1 MICFFGLATPILL
14 ALETR
19 PKDTPMTENAEF
31 VDILVI
37 GAGLAGI
44 GSACQLRRDMPELSL
59 AIMEARPVSGGT
71 WDLFRYPGIR
81 SDSDMYTYSYGFK
94 PWTEKSAIADGDT
107 ILNYIREAADE
118 YDLNQHIRYNHKVV
132 SAHWSSEDDLWTVTV
147 ARSDSDGPLTIR
159 CRFIL
164 SCTGYYDYEQG
175 YTPEFAGIDEFQGEI
190 VHPQFWPEQLEYK
203 DKRVV
208 IIGSGATAVT
218 LVPSMANDT
227 ASLVM
232 LQRSPTYIANVPAED
247 PWLNPLSKCLPG
259 SWVFR
264 LIRWKKVLMQ
274 QYIYRLSRKKP
285 RGLRHYL
292 LNQVRKELGPDYDVD
307 THFTPNYNPWDQRLC
322 AVPGGDMFA
331 AIREGKAEVVTDHID
346 HFNRSGIAL
355 KSGNQLDADIVVIAT
370 GLKLKFGGDI
380 AYRMDGEEVDH
391 TKRFVYRGMMLS
403 GVPNL
408 AMSVGYTN
416 SSWTLKTHLTAK
428 YVGGLLKKMKRGG
441 YSHVI
446 PTLSG
451 EMTEVPLLDFDAG
464 YVLRARDIMPRN
476 GDREPW
482 KNNDSYTQDFV
493 SLEFSRDKYSELE
506 FH

>member
-1 MICFFGLATPILL
+1 
-14 ALETR
+14 
-19 PKDTPMTENAEF
+19 MTENGEF
-31 VDILVI
+31 VDVLVV

-44 GSACQLRRDMPELSL
+44 GSACQLRRTMPELSL
-59 AIMEARPVSGGT
+59 AILEARPVSGGT

-94 PWTEKSAIADGDT
+94 PWTDKSAIADGDK

-132 SAHWSSEDDLWTVTV
+132 SAHWCSQDKLWTVTV
-147 ARSDSDGPLTIR
+147 VRSDGEEQLAIR
-159 CRFIL
+159 SRFIL

-175 YTPEFAGIDEFQGEI
+175 YTPEFAGVDDFQGEI
-190 VHPQFWPEQLEYK
+190 VHPQFWPEQLDYK

-208 IIGSGATAVT
+208 VIGSGATAVT
-218 LVPSMANDT
+218 LIPSMANDT

-247 PWLNPLSKCLPG
+247 PWLKPLSKFMPS

-264 LIRWKKVLMQ
+264 SIRWKKVLLQ

-285 RGLRHYL
+285 RGLRRYL
-292 LNQVRKELGPDYDVD
+292 LNQVREELGPDYDVD

-322 AVPGGDMFA
+322 AVPDGDMFA

-346 HFNRSGIAL
+346 HFNSSGIAL

-380 AYRMDGEEVDH
+380 AYRIDGEEIDP
-391 TKRFVYRGMMLS
+391 TERFVYRGMMLE

-416 SSWTLKTHLTAK
+416 SSWTLKTDLTAK
-428 YVGGLLKKMKRGG
+428 YVCGLFSFATPAANRL
-441 YSHVI
+441 VI

-451 EMTEVPLLDFDAG
+451 EMKEVPLLDFDAG
-464 YVLRARDIMPRN
+464 YVLRARDIMPKN
-476 GDREPW
+476 GDRKPW
-482 KNNDSYTQDFV
+482 KNNDSYTKDYA
-493 SLEFSRDKYSELE
+493 SLEFKRNKYSELE
-506 FH
+506 FR

>member
-1 MICFFGLATPILL
+1 MSDNT
-14 ALETR
+14 
-19 PKDTPMTENAEF
+19 EF
-31 VDILVI
+31 VDVLVI

-44 GSACQLRRDMPELSL
+44 GSACQLRRNMPELSL
-59 AIMEARPVSGGT
+59 AILEARAVSGGT

-94 PWTEKSAIADGDT
+94 PWTDKSAIADGDK

-132 SAHWSSEDDLWTVTV
+132 SAHWCSQDKLWTATV
-147 ARSDSDGPLTIR
+147 VRSDGEEQLAIR

-175 YTPEFAGIDEFQGEI
+175 YTPEFDGIDDFQGEI
-190 VHPQFWPEQLEYK
+190 VHPQFWPEQLDYK

-208 IIGSGATAVT
+208 VIGSGATAVT
-218 LVPSMANDT
+218 LIPSMANDT

-247 PWLNPLSKCLPG
+247 PWLKPLSKFMPN

-264 LIRWKKVLMQ
+264 SIRWKKVLLQ

-285 RGLRHYL
+285 RGLRRYL
-292 LNQVRKELGPDYDVD
+292 LNQVREELGPDYDVD
-307 THFTPNYNPWDQRLC
+307 THFTPSYNPWDQRLC
-322 AVPGGDMFA
+322 AVPDGDMFA

-346 HFNRSGIAL
+346 HFNSSGIAL

-380 AYRMDGEEVDH
+380 AYRIDGEEIDP
-391 TKRFVYRGMMLS
+391 TERFVYRGMMLE

-416 SSWTLKTHLTAK
+416 SSWTLKTDLTAK
-428 YVGGLLKKMKRGG
+428 YVCGLLKKMKRGG
-441 YSHVI
+441 YSYVI

-451 EMTEVPLLDFDAG
+451 EMKEVPLLDFDAG
-464 YVLRARDIMPRN
+464 YVLRARDIMPKN
-476 GDREPW
+476 GDRKPW
-482 KNNDSYTQDFV
+482 KNNDSYTKDYA
-493 SLEFSRDKYSELE
+493 SLEFKRNKYSELE

>member
-1 MICFFGLATPILL
+1 
-14 ALETR
+14 
-19 PKDTPMTENAEF
+19 MTENVEF
-31 VDILVI
+31 VDVLVV

-44 GSACQLRRDMPELSL
+44 GSACQLRRTMPELSL
-59 AIMEARPVSGGT
+59 AILEARAVSGGT

-94 PWTEKSAIADGDT
+94 PWTDKSAIADGDS

-132 SAHWSSEDDLWTVTV
+132 SAHWCSQDKLWTVTV
-147 ARSDSDGPLTIR
+147 VRSDGEEQLAIR

-164 SCTGYYDYEQG
+164 SCTGYYDYKQG
-175 YTPEFAGIDEFQGEI
+175 YTPEFDGIDDFQGEI
-190 VHPQFWPEQLEYK
+190 VHPQFWPEQLDYK

-208 IIGSGATAVT
+208 VIGSGATAVT
-218 LVPSMANDT
+218 LIPSMANDT

-232 LQRSPTYIANVPAED
+232 LQRSPTYIANLPAED
-247 PWLNPLSKCLPG
+247 PWLKPLSKFMPS

-264 LIRWKKVLMQ
+264 SIRWKKVLLQ

-285 RGLRHYL
+285 RGLRRYL
-292 LNQVRKELGPDYDVD
+292 LNQVREELGPDYDVD

-322 AVPGGDMFA
+322 AVPDGDMFA

-346 HFNRSGIAL
+346 HFNSSGIAL

-380 AYRMDGEEVDH
+380 AYRIDGEEVDP
-391 TKRFVYRGMMLS
+391 TERFVYRGMMLE

-416 SSWTLKTHLTAK
+416 SSWTLKTDLTAK
-428 YVGGLLKKMKRGG
+428 YVCGLFKKMKRGG
-441 YSHVI
+441 YSYVI

-451 EMTEVPLLDFDAG
+451 EMKEVPLLNFDAG
-464 YVLRARDIMPRN
+464 YVLRARDIMPKN
-476 GDREPW
+476 GDRKPW
-482 KNNDSYTQDFV
+482 KNNDSYTKDYA
-493 SLEFSRDKYSELE
+493 SLEFNRNKYSELE
-506 FH
+506 FR

>member
-1 MICFFGLATPILL
+1 MSDNT
-14 ALETR
+14 
-19 PKDTPMTENAEF
+19 EF
-31 VDILVI
+31 VDVLVI

-44 GSACQLRRDMPELSL
+44 GSACQLRRNMPELSL
-59 AIMEARPVSGGT
+59 AILEARAVSGGT

-94 PWTEKSAIADGDT
+94 PWTDKSAIADGDK

-132 SAHWSSEDDLWTVTV
+132 SAHWCSQDKLWTATV
-147 ARSDSDGPLTIR
+147 VRSDGEEQLAIR

-175 YTPEFAGIDEFQGEI
+175 YTPEFDGIDDFQGEI
-190 VHPQFWPEQLEYK
+190 VHPQFWPEQLDYK

-208 IIGSGATAVT
+208 VIGSGATAVT
-218 LVPSMANDT
+218 LIPSMANDT

-247 PWLNPLSKCLPG
+247 PWLKPLSKFMPN

-264 LIRWKKVLMQ
+264 SIRWKKVLLQ

-285 RGLRHYL
+285 RGLRRYL
-292 LNQVRKELGPDYDVD
+292 LNQVREELGPDYDVD
-307 THFTPNYNPWDQRLC
+307 THFTPSYNPWDQRLC
-322 AVPGGDMFA
+322 AVPDGDMFA

-346 HFNRSGIAL
+346 HFNSSGITL

-380 AYRMDGEEVDH
+380 AYRIDGEEIDP
-391 TKRFVYRGMMLS
+391 TERFVYRGMMLE

-408 AMSVGYTN
+408 AMSVGTQ
-416 SSWTLKTHLTAK
+416 
-428 YVGGLLKKMKRGG
+428 
-441 YSHVI
+441 I
-446 PTLSG
+446 P
-451 EMTEVPLLDFDAG
+451 PI
-464 YVLRARDIMPRN
+464 R
-476 GDREPW
+476 
-482 KNNDSYTQDFV
+482 
-493 SLEFSRDKYSELE
+493 
-506 FH
+506 

>member
-1 MICFFGLATPILL
+1 
-14 ALETR
+14 
-19 PKDTPMTENAEF
+19 MTENVEF
-31 VDILVI
+31 VDVLVV

-44 GSACQLRRDMPELSL
+44 GSACQLRRTMPELSL
-59 AIMEARPVSGGT
+59 AILEARAVSGGT

-94 PWTEKSAIADGDT
+94 PWTDKSAIADGDS

-132 SAHWSSEDDLWTVTV
+132 SAHWCSQDKLWTVTV
-147 ARSDSDGPLTIR
+147 VRSDGEEQLAIR

-164 SCTGYYDYEQG
+164 SCTGYYDYKQG
-175 YTPEFAGIDEFQGEI
+175 YTPEFDGIDDFQGEI
-190 VHPQFWPEQLEYK
+190 VHPQFWPEQLDYK

-208 IIGSGATAVT
+208 VIGSGATAVT
-218 LVPSMANDT
+218 LIPSMANDT

-247 PWLNPLSKCLPG
+247 PWLKPLSKFMPS

-264 LIRWKKVLMQ
+264 SIRWKKVLLQ

-285 RGLRHYL
+285 RGLRRYL
-292 LNQVRKELGPDYDVD
+292 LNQVREELGPDYDVD

-322 AVPGGDMFA
+322 AVPDGDMFA

-346 HFNRSGIAL
+346 HFNSSGIAL

-380 AYRMDGEEVDH
+380 AYRIDGEEVDP
-391 TKRFVYRGMMLS
+391 TERFVYRGMMLE

-416 SSWTLKTHLTAK
+416 SSWTLKTDLTAK
-428 YVGGLLKKMKRGG
+428 YVCGLLKKMKRGG
-441 YSHVI
+441 YSYVI

-451 EMTEVPLLDFDAG
+451 EMKEVPLLNFDAG
-464 YVLRARDIMPRN
+464 YVLRARDIMPKN
-476 GDREPW
+476 GDRKPW
-482 KNNDSYTQDFV
+482 KNNDSYTKDYA
-493 SLEFSRDKYSELE
+493 SLEFNRNKYSELE
-506 FH
+506 FR